1 MFYDP
6 TYILVI
12 PALIFA
18 LIAQCM
24 VKSTFNKYSQ
34 MHNRRCV
41 TAAEAAR
48 KILDENGLYDVQIER
63 ISGELTDHFDPRANV
78 VRLSDSVYN
87 STSVAAVGVA
97 AHETG
102 HAIQHAVGYAPIKIR
117 NAILPVAQIGS
128 QAAMPLVLIGLLF
141 SRSLGFLIDIGII
154 VYVAV
159 VLFQLVTLP
168 VEFNA
173 SGRALRILE
182 GSYIL
187 ENDENKMAKKVLTAA
202 AMTYVA
208 AMFSALTTLLR
219 LILLSNSRR
228 R

>member
-18 LIAQCM
+18 LIAQVM
-24 VKSTFNKYSQ
+24 VKSTFSKYSQ
-34 MHNRRCV
+34 VRNRRGV
-41 TAAEAAR
+41 TAAEVAR
-48 KILDENGLYDVQIER
+48 KILDENGLYNVQIEH
-63 ISGELTDHFDPRANV
+63 IGGELTDHYDPRTNV

-87 STSVAAVGVA
+87 STSVAALGVA

-102 HAIQHAVGYAPIKIR
+102 HAIQHSVGYAPIKIR
-117 NAILPVAQIGS
+117 NAILPAAQLGS
-128 QAAMPLVLIGLLF
+128 QAAMPLVLIGLIF

-154 VYVAV
+154 VYIAV

-173 SGRALRILE
+173 SRRALRILE

-208 AMFSALTTLLR
+208 ALFSALTTLLR
-219 LILLSNSRR
+219 LFLISNNRR

>member
-24 VKSTFNKYSQ
+24 VKSTFNKFSKVY
-34 MHNRRCV
+34 NRRGV
-41 TAAEAAR
+41 TGAEAAR
-48 KILDENGLYDVQIER
+48 KILDENGLYDVRIER
-63 ISGELTDHFDPRANV
+63 ISGELTDHYDPRTNV

-102 HAIQHAVGYAPIKIR
+102 HAIQHSVGYVPIKIR
-117 NAILPVAQIGS
+117 NAILPAAQIGS
-128 QAAMPLVLIGLLF
+128 QAAVPLVLIGLIF
-141 SRSLGFLIDIGII
+141 SRSLGFLIDVGII

-182 GSYIL
+182 ESYIL

-208 AMFSALTTLLR
+208 ALFSALTTLLR
-219 LILLSNSRR
+219 LVLISNNRR

>member
-18 LIAQCM
+18 LIAQVM
-24 VKSTFNKYSQ
+24 VKSTFSKYSQ
-34 MHNRRCV
+34 IQNRRGV
-41 TAAEAAR
+41 TAAEVAR
-48 KILDENGLYDVQIER
+48 KILDENGLYNVQIEH
-63 ISGELTDHFDPRANV
+63 IGGELTDHYDPRTNV

-87 STSVAAVGVA
+87 STSVAALGVA

-102 HAIQHAVGYAPIKIR
+102 HAIQHSVGYAPIKIR
-117 NAILPVAQIGS
+117 NAILPAAQLGS
-128 QAAMPLVLIGLLF
+128 QAAMPLVLIGLIF

-154 VYVAV
+154 VYIAV

-173 SGRALRILE
+173 SRRALKILE

-208 AMFSALTTLLR
+208 ALFSALTTLLR
-219 LILLSNSRR
+219 LFLISNNRR

>member
-18 LIAQCM
+18 LVAQCM
-24 VKSTFNKYSQ
+24 VKSTFSKYSQ
-34 MHNRRCV
+34 VRNRRGL
-41 TAAEAAR
+41 TAAEVAR
-48 KILDENGLYDVQIER
+48 KILDENGLYNIQIER
-63 ISGELTDHFDPRANV
+63 VNGELTDHYDPRANV
-78 VRLSDSVYN
+78 IRLSDSVYN

-97 AHETG
+97 AHESG
-102 HAIQHAVGYAPIKIR
+102 HAIQHSVGYVPIAVR

-128 QAAMPLVLIGLLF
+128 KAAMPLVLIGLIF

-154 VYVAV
+154 VYLAV
-159 VLFQLVTLP
+159 VLFQLITLP

-173 SGRALRILE
+173 SHRALRILE
-182 GSYIL
+182 DSFVL

-208 AMFSALTTLLR
+208 ALFSALTTLLR
-219 LILLSNSRR
+219 LFLISNSRR